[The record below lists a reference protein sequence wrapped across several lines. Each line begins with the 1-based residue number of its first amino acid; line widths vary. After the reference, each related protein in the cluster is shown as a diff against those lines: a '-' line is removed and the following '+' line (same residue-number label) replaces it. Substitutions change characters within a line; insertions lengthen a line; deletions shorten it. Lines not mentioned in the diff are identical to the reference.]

1 MTETDLEKIFGRINR
16 VDRMLK
22 NLEKEISEINYTA
35 TSSQEKEAEAELPD
49 KFLTQA
55 EKTTDAFR

>member
-1 MTETDLEKIFGRINR
+1 
-16 VDRMLK
+16 MLK
-22 NLEKEISEINYTA
+22 NLEKEISEINYIA